1 MAQMFK
7 FVRVHVRKYPVSEV
21 EDGGGGEHQD
31 RYSAAKAGE
40 EAGEVNPDQSL
51 QKEDNGGK
59 DLGGNRDTVEDSKD
73 ADRNNLG
80 DDERI
85 HNVREFHVRLINL

>member
-51 QKEDNGGK
+51 QKEDNGGNS
-59 DLGGNRDTVEDSKD
+59 GNRDTIEDSED
-73 ADRNNLG
+73 AARNNLG

-85 HNVREFHVRLINL
+85 HNVTYIQ

>member
-31 RYSAAKAGE
+31 RYSAAKADQ
-40 EAGEVNPDQSL
+40 EAGKVNPDQSL

-59 DLGGNRDTVEDSKD
+59 DLSGNRDTVND
-73 ADRNNLG
+73 G

-85 HNVREFHVRLINL
+85 HNVKEFHVHSINL

>member
-31 RYSAAKAGE
+31 RYSAAKADQ
-40 EAGEVNPDQSL
+40 EAGKVNPDQSL
-51 QKEDNGGK
+51 VFGLIG
-59 DLGGNRDTVEDSKD
+59 VEKI
-73 ADRNNLG
+73 ALRQDREELNCSPRKVSIFFPAVPG
-80 DDERI
+80 RGR
-85 HNVREFHVRLINL
+85 VPP